1 MRRLF
6 DTLPPLP
13 LESAGSDYCGDG
25 AHAPSYWAAT
35 VPPAPERPP
44 LAGDMS
50 CDVCIVGA
58 GFSGLSAALH
68 LAEAGERPL
77 VLEGARVGWGATGR
91 NGGQVINGFSADI
104 DAIRSKYGRRV
115 AALFADH
122 ALEGS
127 RILFRIAR
135 QYRIECDLRR
145 GTLHAAFTRRQ
156 MRGLEAYA
164 EFWQDR
170 GVEEIEMLDRDAM
183 YAHVATD
190 AYVGGLVD
198 RSGGHIHPLKLALG
212 EAAAAERL
220 GATIHEHTRVTEIE
234 ERSDHVRIATTRGTV
249 RARRVLVCGNAYL
262 GRVVPQL
269 ASRVLPV
276 SSQVIATEP
285 LGEETAAALIPSDMC
300 VEDERF
306 VLDYYKRS
314 ADHRLIFGGGV
325 VYGGADPA
333 DIEARLRPAMEKLFP
348 RIAGVGIDYAWSG
361 NLAVSFSRVP
371 QIGALGARVFFA
383 HGYSGHGVPVAHFFG
398 KLLAGAARGE
408 RTPFDAFAR
417 VPWTRFPGGQTFRAP
432 YAALGAWW
440 YGLRDRLG
448 I

>member
-6 DTLPPLP
+6 EKLPPLP
-13 LESAGSDYCGDG
+13 VETADPDYCGDG

-35 VPPAPERPP
+35 APPAPVRPP
-44 LAGDMS
+44 LAGDTD
-50 CDVCIVGA
+50 CGICIVGA

-68 LAEAGERPL
+68 LAEAGEAPV
-77 VLEGARVGWGATGR
+77 VLEGAQVGWGATGR

-104 DAIRSKYGRRV
+104 DSIRAKYGRAT

-122 ALEGS
+122 ALEGA

-135 QYRIECDLRR
+135 AYRIDCDLRR
-145 GTLHAAFTRRQ
+145 GTLHAAFTARQ
-156 MRGLEAYA
+156 MRGLEDYA
-164 EFWQDR
+164 DFWR
-170 GVEEIEMLDRDAM
+170 GRGIEDIELLDRDAM
-183 YAHVATD
+183 RAHVATD

-198 RSGGHIHPLKLALG
+198 RAGGHIHPLKLALG

-220 GATIHEHTRVTEIE
+220 GATIHEHTRVTGLE
-234 ERSDHVRIATTRGTV
+234 EQGDHVRVETTRGTV
-249 RARRVLVCGNAYL
+249 RAKRVLVCGNAYL
-262 GRVVPQL
+262 GRVVPRL

-276 SSQVIATEP
+276 SSQVMATEP
-285 LGEETAAALIPSDMC
+285 LGEDRAAALIPSDMC

-325 VYGGADPA
+325 VYGGGDPA

-348 RIAGVGIDYAWSG
+348 GLAGVGVDYAWSG
-361 NLAVSFSRVP
+361 TLAVSFSRVP
-371 QIGALGARVFFA
+371 QIGALGPRVLFA

-398 KLLAGAARGE
+398 KLLAEAAMGE
-408 RTPFDAFAR
+408 RETFDAFAA